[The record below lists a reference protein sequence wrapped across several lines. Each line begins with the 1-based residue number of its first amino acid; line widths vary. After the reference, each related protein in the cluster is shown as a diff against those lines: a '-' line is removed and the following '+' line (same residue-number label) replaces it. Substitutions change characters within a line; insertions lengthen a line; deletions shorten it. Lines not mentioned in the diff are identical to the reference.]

1 MNSAAWNFAERRAH
15 AAHDH
20 RAAARHRQ
28 EGQRQDYPRAGLP
41 LAGDWTLE
49 AFSAQLAR
57 LDPRATGQAERWT
70 LLLIVRDPGAT
81 GRDGKFASGLDPPRS
96 RSRGGITLND

>member
-1 MNSAAWNFAERRAH
+1 MSSAAWNFAERPAH

-20 RAAARHRQ
+20 RAAAQQRL

-49 AFSAQLAR
+49 SFSAQLAR
-57 LDPRATGQAERWT
+57 LDPRATGHAERWT
-70 LLLIVRDPGAT
+70 LLPFVSDPN
-81 GRDGKFASGLDPPRS
+81 R
-96 RSRGGITLND
+96 